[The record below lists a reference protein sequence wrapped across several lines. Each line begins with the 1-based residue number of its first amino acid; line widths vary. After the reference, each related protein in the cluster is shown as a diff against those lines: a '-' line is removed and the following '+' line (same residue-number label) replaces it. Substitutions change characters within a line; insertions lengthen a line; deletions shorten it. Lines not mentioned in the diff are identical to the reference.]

1 MSNMEYNTTRLKLHI
16 PEYGRNVQK
25 MIEKAI
31 DIEDREKRTE
41 TAYYIIEIMSRIN
54 PGLKE
59 YSDFRHKLWD
69 HLYIISD
76 FKLDVNGEYPPP
88 EETILEAKPKR
99 VSYPIKKIKYKHYGI
114 NLERIVKKAADYDE
128 GPEKDA
134 LVKAVT
140 NHMKKLYLMWNR
152 DTVKDE
158 LIFEQV
164 MDLSDKKII
173 PDESFQLTPTS
184 DILARIKKKK
194 ENNPKSRSYKKGKK
208 RRR

>member
-1 MSNMEYNTTRLKLHI
+1 MEYNTKRIKLHI

-25 MIEKAI
+25 MIENAI
-31 DIEDREKRTE
+31 TIEDRAKRTE
-41 TAYYIIEIMSRIN
+41 TAFFIIEIMSRIN

-76 FKLDVNGEYPPP
+76 FKLDVDGEYPPP
-88 EETILEAKPKR
+88 EETILEAVPEK
-99 VSYPIKKIKYKHYGI
+99 VSYPIKKIKFRHYGI
-114 NLERIVKKAADYDE
+114 NIERIVKKAAAYVD
-128 GPEKDA
+128 GVEKDA
-134 LVKAVT
+134 LVKSVT

-152 DTVKDE
+152 DTVKDQ
-158 LIFEQV
+158 LIFEQ
-164 MDLSDKKII
+164 MADLSDNKII

-194 ENNPKSRSYKKGKK
+194 EAKPKSNRKGRK

>member
-1 MSNMEYNTTRLKLHI
+1 MEYNTTRTKLYI

-25 MIEKAI
+25 MIENAI
-31 DIEDREKRTE
+31 TIEDREKRTK
-41 TAYYIIEIMSRIN
+41 TAYLIIEIMSRIN

-59 YSDFRHKLWD
+59 YSDYRHKLWD
-69 HLYIISD
+69 HLFIISD
-76 FKLDVNGEYPPP
+76 FKLDVDGEYPPP
-88 EETILEAKPKR
+88 AEEVLEAKPEN
-99 VSYPIKKIKYKHYGI
+99 VSYPIKKIQFRHYGI
-114 NLERIVKKAADYDE
+114 NMERIVKKAADYEE
-128 GPEKDA
+128 GEEKEA
-134 LVKAVT
+134 LVKSVT

-164 MDLSDKKII
+164 SSLSENKISS
-173 PDESFQLTPTS
+173 EASFQLIPTS

-194 ENNPKSRSYKKGKK
+194 ENNTKTNNRKGKK